1 MKLKLCFSALCAAA
15 VILLASPAAYAD
27 SYDLSLGSISID
39 STASGQTV
47 VQNGKTAVDQAPVIT
62 QKSAE
67 ATQNTISVHAS
78 SGSKAV
84 LTLDGVNIDTS
95 SASDSGSPVSV
106 SGSGSVKLCFRSEN
120 TLMAGRVPGIEKSAG
135 GWLEI
140 AGEDDA
146 VLNTTGA
153 PGIGSGFMA
162 SGDHLRISSG
172 TVNATG
178 LSSAAGIGSCDGGSS
193 FRYIEIN
200 GGNVTA
206 VGGEYSAG
214 IGGGGGCD
222 GSFITIN
229 GGTVYAEGSAGAG
242 IGGGFCGDNTG
253 SGYNITINGGD
264 VKAVGRFGGAGIGS
278 GASFY
283 GGTNH
288 GGYNIRITGGTV
300 TAIAEAGTSKD
311 GTPIYNGAAGIG
323 GGGEYC
329 FGRNIS
335 ITGGEVT
342 AAGNGGG
349 AAIGG
354 SRLGEGCTVKI
365 SKDAIVH
372 AAMSVTSDGKYT
384 GPCFGSGAGSDADGK
399 EITPDYSAL
408 RKGGLVEFFDPD
420 GKLLRSYSLDTPSGV
435 LK

>member
-47 VQNGKTAVDQAPVIT
+47 VQNVKTAVDPAPVIT

-67 ATQNTISVHAS
+67 ATQNTIYVHAS

-95 SASDSGSPVSV
+95 SASGSGSPVSV

-162 SGDHLRISSG
+162 S
-172 TVNATG
+172 
-178 LSSAAGIGSCDGGSS
+178 
-193 FRYIEIN
+193 
-200 GGNVTA
+200 
-206 VGGEYSAG
+206 
-214 IGGGGGCD
+214 
-222 GSFITIN
+222 
-229 GGTVYAEGSAGAG
+229 
-242 IGGGFCGDNTG
+242 
-253 SGYNITINGGD
+253 
-264 VKAVGRFGGAGIGS
+264 
-278 GASFY
+278 
-283 GGTNH
+283 
-288 GGYNIRITGGTV
+288 
-300 TAIAEAGTSKD
+300 
-311 GTPIYNGAAGIG
+311 
-323 GGGEYC
+323 
-329 FGRNIS
+329 
-335 ITGGEVT
+335 
-342 AAGNGGG
+342 
-349 AAIGG
+349 
-354 SRLGEGCTVKI
+354 
-365 SKDAIVH
+365 
-372 AAMSVTSDGKYT
+372 
-384 GPCFGSGAGSDADGK
+384 DADGK
-399 EITPDYSAL
+399 EIPPDYSAL

>member
-95 SASDSGSPVSV
+95 SASDNGSPVSV

-153 PGIGSGFMA
+153 PGIGSGF
-162 SGDHLRISSG
+162 
-172 TVNATG
+172 
-178 LSSAAGIGSCDGGSS
+178 
-193 FRYIEIN
+193 
-200 GGNVTA
+200 
-206 VGGEYSAG
+206 
-214 IGGGGGCD
+214 
-222 GSFITIN
+222 
-229 GGTVYAEGSAGAG
+229 
-242 IGGGFCGDNTG
+242 
-253 SGYNITINGGD
+253 
-264 VKAVGRFGGAGIGS
+264 KA
-278 GASFY
+278 
-283 GGTNH
+283 
-288 GGYNIRITGGTV
+288 
-300 TAIAEAGTSKD
+300 
-311 GTPIYNGAAGIG
+311 
-323 GGGEYC
+323 
-329 FGRNIS
+329 
-335 ITGGEVT
+335 
-342 AAGNGGG
+342 
-349 AAIGG
+349 
-354 SRLGEGCTVKI
+354 
-365 SKDAIVH
+365 
-372 AAMSVTSDGKYT
+372 
-384 GPCFGSGAGSDADGK
+384 SDADGK
-399 EITPDYSAL
+399 EIPQITPRSGKAALWSSSIPTGNSSAAIPSTLPPVFSNKHYHIIKNAFSQEAFFYYSPAL
-408 RKGGLVEFFDPD
+408 
-420 GKLLRSYSLDTPSGV
+420 
-435 LK
+435 

>member
-39 STASGQTV
+39 STASGLTV
-47 VQNGKTAVDQAPVIT
+47 VQNGKTAVDPAPVIT

-95 SASDSGSPVSV
+95 SASDNGSPVSV

-153 PGIGSGFMA
+153 PGIGSGF
-162 SGDHLRISSG
+162 
-172 TVNATG
+172 
-178 LSSAAGIGSCDGGSS
+178 
-193 FRYIEIN
+193 
-200 GGNVTA
+200 
-206 VGGEYSAG
+206 
-214 IGGGGGCD
+214 
-222 GSFITIN
+222 
-229 GGTVYAEGSAGAG
+229 
-242 IGGGFCGDNTG
+242 
-253 SGYNITINGGD
+253 
-264 VKAVGRFGGAGIGS
+264 KA
-278 GASFY
+278 
-283 GGTNH
+283 
-288 GGYNIRITGGTV
+288 
-300 TAIAEAGTSKD
+300 
-311 GTPIYNGAAGIG
+311 
-323 GGGEYC
+323 
-329 FGRNIS
+329 
-335 ITGGEVT
+335 
-342 AAGNGGG
+342 
-349 AAIGG
+349 
-354 SRLGEGCTVKI
+354 
-365 SKDAIVH
+365 
-372 AAMSVTSDGKYT
+372 
-384 GPCFGSGAGSDADGK
+384 SDADGK
-399 EITPDYSAL
+399 EIPPDYSAL
-408 RKGGLVEFFDPD
+408 RKDGLVEFFDPD

>member
-95 SASDSGSPVSV
+95 SASGSGSPVSV

-162 SGDHLRISSG
+162 S
-172 TVNATG
+172 
-178 LSSAAGIGSCDGGSS
+178 
-193 FRYIEIN
+193 
-200 GGNVTA
+200 
-206 VGGEYSAG
+206 
-214 IGGGGGCD
+214 
-222 GSFITIN
+222 
-229 GGTVYAEGSAGAG
+229 
-242 IGGGFCGDNTG
+242 
-253 SGYNITINGGD
+253 
-264 VKAVGRFGGAGIGS
+264 
-278 GASFY
+278 
-283 GGTNH
+283 
-288 GGYNIRITGGTV
+288 
-300 TAIAEAGTSKD
+300 
-311 GTPIYNGAAGIG
+311 
-323 GGGEYC
+323 
-329 FGRNIS
+329 
-335 ITGGEVT
+335 
-342 AAGNGGG
+342 
-349 AAIGG
+349 
-354 SRLGEGCTVKI
+354 
-365 SKDAIVH
+365 
-372 AAMSVTSDGKYT
+372 
-384 GPCFGSGAGSDADGK
+384 DADGK
-399 EITPDYSAL
+399 EIPPDYSAL

-435 LK
+435 FK

>member
-95 SASDSGSPVSV
+95 SASDNGSPVSV

-120 TLMAGRVPGIEKSAG
+120 TLMAGRVPALKIAG

-146 VLNTTGA
+146 VLNTTGS
-153 PGIGSGFMA
+153 PGIGSG
-162 SGDHLRISSG
+162 
-172 TVNATG
+172 
-178 LSSAAGIGSCDGGSS
+178 AA
-193 FRYIEIN
+193 
-200 GGNVTA
+200 
-206 VGGEYSAG
+206 
-214 IGGGGGCD
+214 
-222 GSFITIN
+222 
-229 GGTVYAEGSAGAG
+229 
-242 IGGGFCGDNTG
+242 
-253 SGYNITINGGD
+253 
-264 VKAVGRFGGAGIGS
+264 
-278 GASFY
+278 
-283 GGTNH
+283 
-288 GGYNIRITGGTV
+288 
-300 TAIAEAGTSKD
+300 
-311 GTPIYNGAAGIG
+311 
-323 GGGEYC
+323 
-329 FGRNIS
+329 
-335 ITGGEVT
+335 
-342 AAGNGGG
+342 
-349 AAIGG
+349 
-354 SRLGEGCTVKI
+354 
-365 SKDAIVH
+365 
-372 AAMSVTSDGKYT
+372 
-384 GPCFGSGAGSDADGK
+384 SDADGK
-399 EITPDYSAL
+399 EIPPDYSAL

>member
-95 SASDSGSPVSV
+95 SASDNGSPVSV

-146 VLNTTGA
+146 VLNTTGS

-162 SGDHLRISSG
+162 S
-172 TVNATG
+172 V
-178 LSSAAGIGSCDGGSS
+178 
-193 FRYIEIN
+193 
-200 GGNVTA
+200 
-206 VGGEYSAG
+206 
-214 IGGGGGCD
+214 
-222 GSFITIN
+222 
-229 GGTVYAEGSAGAG
+229 
-242 IGGGFCGDNTG
+242 
-253 SGYNITINGGD
+253 
-264 VKAVGRFGGAGIGS
+264 
-278 GASFY
+278 
-283 GGTNH
+283 
-288 GGYNIRITGGTV
+288 
-300 TAIAEAGTSKD
+300 
-311 GTPIYNGAAGIG
+311 
-323 GGGEYC
+323 
-329 FGRNIS
+329 
-335 ITGGEVT
+335 
-342 AAGNGGG
+342 
-349 AAIGG
+349 
-354 SRLGEGCTVKI
+354 
-365 SKDAIVH
+365 
-372 AAMSVTSDGKYT
+372 
-384 GPCFGSGAGSDADGK
+384 ADGK
-399 EITPDYSAL
+399 EIPPDYSAL
-408 RKGGLVEFFDPD
+408 RKDGLVEFFDPD

>member
-67 ATQNTISVHAS
+67 ATQNTIYVHAS

-95 SASDSGSPVSV
+95 SASGSGSPVSV

-162 SGDHLRISSG
+162 S
-172 TVNATG
+172 
-178 LSSAAGIGSCDGGSS
+178 
-193 FRYIEIN
+193 
-200 GGNVTA
+200 
-206 VGGEYSAG
+206 
-214 IGGGGGCD
+214 
-222 GSFITIN
+222 
-229 GGTVYAEGSAGAG
+229 
-242 IGGGFCGDNTG
+242 
-253 SGYNITINGGD
+253 
-264 VKAVGRFGGAGIGS
+264 
-278 GASFY
+278 
-283 GGTNH
+283 
-288 GGYNIRITGGTV
+288 
-300 TAIAEAGTSKD
+300 
-311 GTPIYNGAAGIG
+311 
-323 GGGEYC
+323 
-329 FGRNIS
+329 
-335 ITGGEVT
+335 
-342 AAGNGGG
+342 
-349 AAIGG
+349 
-354 SRLGEGCTVKI
+354 
-365 SKDAIVH
+365 
-372 AAMSVTSDGKYT
+372 
-384 GPCFGSGAGSDADGK
+384 DADGK
-399 EITPDYSAL
+399 EIPPDYSAL

>member
-95 SASDSGSPVSV
+95 SASDNGSPVSV

-146 VLNTTGA
+146 VLNTTGV

-162 SGDHLRISSG
+162 
-172 TVNATG
+172 
-178 LSSAAGIGSCDGGSS
+178 
-193 FRYIEIN
+193 
-200 GGNVTA
+200 
-206 VGGEYSAG
+206 
-214 IGGGGGCD
+214 
-222 GSFITIN
+222 
-229 GGTVYAEGSAGAG
+229 
-242 IGGGFCGDNTG
+242 
-253 SGYNITINGGD
+253 
-264 VKAVGRFGGAGIGS
+264 
-278 GASFY
+278 
-283 GGTNH
+283 
-288 GGYNIRITGGTV
+288 
-300 TAIAEAGTSKD
+300 
-311 GTPIYNGAAGIG
+311 
-323 GGGEYC
+323 
-329 FGRNIS
+329 
-335 ITGGEVT
+335 
-342 AAGNGGG
+342 
-349 AAIGG
+349 
-354 SRLGEGCTVKI
+354 
-365 SKDAIVH
+365 
-372 AAMSVTSDGKYT
+372 
-384 GPCFGSGAGSDADGK
+384 SDADGK

>member
-1 MKLKLCFSALCAAA
+1 MKLKLCFLALCAAA

-95 SASDSGSPVSV
+95 SASDNGSPVSV

-153 PGIGSGFMA
+153 PGIGSGF
-162 SGDHLRISSG
+162 
-172 TVNATG
+172 
-178 LSSAAGIGSCDGGSS
+178 
-193 FRYIEIN
+193 
-200 GGNVTA
+200 
-206 VGGEYSAG
+206 
-214 IGGGGGCD
+214 
-222 GSFITIN
+222 
-229 GGTVYAEGSAGAG
+229 
-242 IGGGFCGDNTG
+242 
-253 SGYNITINGGD
+253 
-264 VKAVGRFGGAGIGS
+264 KA
-278 GASFY
+278 
-283 GGTNH
+283 
-288 GGYNIRITGGTV
+288 
-300 TAIAEAGTSKD
+300 
-311 GTPIYNGAAGIG
+311 
-323 GGGEYC
+323 
-329 FGRNIS
+329 
-335 ITGGEVT
+335 
-342 AAGNGGG
+342 
-349 AAIGG
+349 
-354 SRLGEGCTVKI
+354 
-365 SKDAIVH
+365 
-372 AAMSVTSDGKYT
+372 
-384 GPCFGSGAGSDADGK
+384 SDADGK
-399 EITPDYSAL
+399 EIPPDYSAL
-408 RKGGLVEFFDPD
+408 RKDGLVEFFDPD

>member
-1 MKLKLCFSALCAAA
+1 MKKFIALAFSLLMMASLAVPAMAA
-15 VILLASPAAYAD
+15 
-27 SYDLSLGSISID
+27 SYDVDMNNGSVEVHD
-39 STASGQTV
+39 SGV
-47 VQNGKTAVDQAPVIT
+47 RQNGQDVEGSDDGSNSINVNVTGSSTENNIT
-62 QKSAE
+62 V
-67 ATQNTISVHAS
+67 NTSQETEVNLDLDNVTIDMSQED
-78 SGSKAV
+78 KAAIDIQGDSNV
-84 LTLDGVNIDTS
+84 TVNLQ
-95 SASDSGSPVSV
+95 GN
-106 SGSGSVKLCFRSEN
+106 N
-120 TLMAGRVPGIEKSAG
+120 TLTGGENHAAIEAETEKDYTTDANGVVSS
-135 GWLEI
+135 EI
-140 AGEDDA
+140 QSQA
-146 VLNTTGA
+146 
-153 PGIGSGFMA
+153 
-162 SGDHLRISSG
+162 
-172 TVNATG
+172 
-178 LSSAAGIGSCDGGSS
+178 
-193 FRYIEIN
+193 
-200 GGNVTA
+200 NVTVTA
-206 VGGEYSAG
+206 GQGVENSLTAQGGAGAAG
-214 IGGGGGCD
+214 IGGGNHKDGGA
-222 GSFITIN
+222 ITIQGDAQVTAN
-229 GGTVYAEGSAGAG
+229 G
-242 IGGGFCGDNTG
+242 
-253 SGYNITINGGD
+253 NG
-264 VKAVGRFGGAGIGS
+264 GGAGIGS

-300 TAIAEAGTSKD
+300 TAIGEAGTSKD

-372 AAMSVTSDGKYT
+372 AAMSVTSDRKYT
-384 GPCFGSGAGSDADGK
+384 GPCFGDGAGSDADGK

>member
-95 SASDSGSPVSV
+95 SASDNGSPVSV

-146 VLNTTGA
+146 VLNTTGS
-153 PGIGSGFMA
+153 PGIGSDFMA
-162 SGDHLRISSG
+162 
-172 TVNATG
+172 
-178 LSSAAGIGSCDGGSS
+178 
-193 FRYIEIN
+193 
-200 GGNVTA
+200 
-206 VGGEYSAG
+206 
-214 IGGGGGCD
+214 
-222 GSFITIN
+222 
-229 GGTVYAEGSAGAG
+229 
-242 IGGGFCGDNTG
+242 
-253 SGYNITINGGD
+253 
-264 VKAVGRFGGAGIGS
+264 
-278 GASFY
+278 
-283 GGTNH
+283 
-288 GGYNIRITGGTV
+288 
-300 TAIAEAGTSKD
+300 
-311 GTPIYNGAAGIG
+311 
-323 GGGEYC
+323 
-329 FGRNIS
+329 
-335 ITGGEVT
+335 
-342 AAGNGGG
+342 
-349 AAIGG
+349 
-354 SRLGEGCTVKI
+354 
-365 SKDAIVH
+365 
-372 AAMSVTSDGKYT
+372 
-384 GPCFGSGAGSDADGK
+384 SDADGK
-399 EITPDYSAL
+399 EIPPDYSAL

>member
-1 MKLKLCFSALCAAA
+1 MKLKLCFLALCAAA

-95 SASDSGSPVSV
+95 SASDNGSTVSV

-153 PGIGSGFMA
+153 PGIGSGF
-162 SGDHLRISSG
+162 
-172 TVNATG
+172 
-178 LSSAAGIGSCDGGSS
+178 
-193 FRYIEIN
+193 
-200 GGNVTA
+200 
-206 VGGEYSAG
+206 
-214 IGGGGGCD
+214 
-222 GSFITIN
+222 
-229 GGTVYAEGSAGAG
+229 
-242 IGGGFCGDNTG
+242 
-253 SGYNITINGGD
+253 
-264 VKAVGRFGGAGIGS
+264 KA
-278 GASFY
+278 
-283 GGTNH
+283 
-288 GGYNIRITGGTV
+288 
-300 TAIAEAGTSKD
+300 
-311 GTPIYNGAAGIG
+311 
-323 GGGEYC
+323 
-329 FGRNIS
+329 
-335 ITGGEVT
+335 
-342 AAGNGGG
+342 
-349 AAIGG
+349 
-354 SRLGEGCTVKI
+354 
-365 SKDAIVH
+365 
-372 AAMSVTSDGKYT
+372 
-384 GPCFGSGAGSDADGK
+384 SDADGK
-399 EITPDYSAL
+399 EIPPDYSAL
-408 RKGGLVEFFDPD
+408 RKDGLVEFFDPD

>member
-1 MKLKLCFSALCAAA
+1 MKLKLCFSALCATA

-162 SGDHLRISSG
+162 S
-172 TVNATG
+172 
-178 LSSAAGIGSCDGGSS
+178 
-193 FRYIEIN
+193 
-200 GGNVTA
+200 
-206 VGGEYSAG
+206 
-214 IGGGGGCD
+214 
-222 GSFITIN
+222 
-229 GGTVYAEGSAGAG
+229 
-242 IGGGFCGDNTG
+242 
-253 SGYNITINGGD
+253 
-264 VKAVGRFGGAGIGS
+264 
-278 GASFY
+278 
-283 GGTNH
+283 
-288 GGYNIRITGGTV
+288 
-300 TAIAEAGTSKD
+300 
-311 GTPIYNGAAGIG
+311 
-323 GGGEYC
+323 
-329 FGRNIS
+329 
-335 ITGGEVT
+335 
-342 AAGNGGG
+342 
-349 AAIGG
+349 
-354 SRLGEGCTVKI
+354 
-365 SKDAIVH
+365 
-372 AAMSVTSDGKYT
+372 
-384 GPCFGSGAGSDADGK
+384 DADGK
-399 EITPDYSAL
+399 EIPPDYSAL

>member
-47 VQNGKTAVDQAPVIT
+47 VQNGKTAVDPAPVIT

-95 SASDSGSPVSV
+95 SASDNGSPVSV
-106 SGSGSVKLCFRSEN
+106 SGSVKLCFRSEN

-153 PGIGSGFMA
+153 PGIGSG
-162 SGDHLRISSG
+162 
-172 TVNATG
+172 
-178 LSSAAGIGSCDGGSS
+178 AA
-193 FRYIEIN
+193 
-200 GGNVTA
+200 
-206 VGGEYSAG
+206 
-214 IGGGGGCD
+214 
-222 GSFITIN
+222 
-229 GGTVYAEGSAGAG
+229 
-242 IGGGFCGDNTG
+242 
-253 SGYNITINGGD
+253 
-264 VKAVGRFGGAGIGS
+264 
-278 GASFY
+278 
-283 GGTNH
+283 
-288 GGYNIRITGGTV
+288 
-300 TAIAEAGTSKD
+300 
-311 GTPIYNGAAGIG
+311 
-323 GGGEYC
+323 
-329 FGRNIS
+329 
-335 ITGGEVT
+335 
-342 AAGNGGG
+342 
-349 AAIGG
+349 
-354 SRLGEGCTVKI
+354 
-365 SKDAIVH
+365 
-372 AAMSVTSDGKYT
+372 
-384 GPCFGSGAGSDADGK
+384 SDADGK

>member
-95 SASDSGSPVSV
+95 SASDNGSPVSV

-146 VLNTTGA
+146 VLNTTGS
-153 PGIGSGFMA
+153 PGIGSG
-162 SGDHLRISSG
+162 
-172 TVNATG
+172 
-178 LSSAAGIGSCDGGSS
+178 AA
-193 FRYIEIN
+193 
-200 GGNVTA
+200 
-206 VGGEYSAG
+206 
-214 IGGGGGCD
+214 
-222 GSFITIN
+222 
-229 GGTVYAEGSAGAG
+229 
-242 IGGGFCGDNTG
+242 
-253 SGYNITINGGD
+253 
-264 VKAVGRFGGAGIGS
+264 
-278 GASFY
+278 
-283 GGTNH
+283 
-288 GGYNIRITGGTV
+288 
-300 TAIAEAGTSKD
+300 
-311 GTPIYNGAAGIG
+311 
-323 GGGEYC
+323 
-329 FGRNIS
+329 
-335 ITGGEVT
+335 
-342 AAGNGGG
+342 
-349 AAIGG
+349 
-354 SRLGEGCTVKI
+354 
-365 SKDAIVH
+365 
-372 AAMSVTSDGKYT
+372 
-384 GPCFGSGAGSDADGK
+384 SDADGK
-399 EITPDYSAL
+399 EIPPDYSAL

-420 GKLLRSYSLDTPSGV
+420 GKLLRSYSLDTHSGV